1 MDCLDVQVA
10 RLCEQEMQL
19 ALRLSQAQPHQ
30 YTEAVYDMCDGL
42 AGVLESEMTAIRKMH
57 YAVVSFKQAHP
68 PR

>member
-1 MDCLDVQVA
+1 
-10 RLCEQEMQL
+10 MQL
-19 ALRLSQAQPHQ
+19 ALKLSQAQPHQ